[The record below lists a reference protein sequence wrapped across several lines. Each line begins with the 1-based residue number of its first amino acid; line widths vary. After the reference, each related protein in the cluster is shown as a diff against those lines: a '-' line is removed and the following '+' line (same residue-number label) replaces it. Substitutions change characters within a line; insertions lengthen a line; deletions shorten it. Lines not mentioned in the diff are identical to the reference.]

1 MSAGGRSGTED
12 FKSYADVQAAL
23 DREYVEGAGQSAE
36 GVAARN
42 WWHEQQII
50 SSSMVGSTAAAS
62 SGGGGGGGG
71 SPAPASTPPAPV
83 IPPPAATT
91 YAVKQPAPSLV
102 TYNAETLPQELI
114 VDLLFEDVGGT
125 ELINVSRHDTIN
137 GQNVVYSL
145 VSNLSI
151 LNRSFNPNNILAGQ
165 MSYSQFSEYSL
176 DIASK
181 LVGISLDAGGNLV
194 IEFSSIGNDEYA
206 EIELSSDGTIYRIGV
221 VIP

>member
-1 MSAGGRSGTED
+1 MEGFTFS
-12 FKSYADVQAAL
+12 L
-23 DREYVEGAGQSAE
+23 PEGADYSQMEWGSAD
-36 GVAARN
+36 AQAN
-42 WWHEQQII
+42 L
-50 SSSMVGSTAAAS
+50 AS
-62 SGGGGGGGG
+62 IMPASGGGGGGGG
-71 SPAPASTPPAPV
+71 NGGGGSLAPTSTPPTPV

-91 YAVKQPAPSLV
+91 YAVKQPSPSLV

-165 MSYSQFSEYSL
+165 ISYSQFSQYSL

-181 LVGISLDAGGNLV
+181 LIGISLDEGGNLV

-221 VIP
+221 VVPT

>member
-1 MSAGGRSGTED
+1 MSAGGGKGYWIGGVMGIPRTWVSTGPSPSDEIINPVST
-12 FKSYADVQAAL
+12 
-23 DREYVEGAGQSAE
+23 GQGVDTFAPDPITTSTSA
-36 GVAARN
+36 
-42 WWHEQQII
+42 
-50 SSSMVGSTAAAS
+50 TAA
-62 SGGGGGGGG
+62 
-71 SPAPASTPPAPV
+71 APASTPPAPV

-137 GQNVVYSL
+137 GQSVVYSL

-165 MSYSQFSEYSL
+165 ISYSQFSQYSL

-181 LVGISLDAGGNLV
+181 LMGISLDSSGNLV

-206 EIELSSDGTIYRIGV
+206 EIELSSDGTIYRIGMV
-221 VIP
+221 TP

>member
-1 MSAGGRSGTED
+1 MSAGGGD
-12 FKSYADVQAAL
+12 GYWI
-23 DREYVEGAGQSAE
+23 G
-36 GVAARN
+36 GVMGIPRTWIPTGPSPSDA
-42 WWHEQQII
+42 II
-50 SSSMVGSTAAAS
+50 SPVSTGQGVNTFAPDPVTTSTATAA
-62 SGGGGGGGG
+62 
-71 SPAPASTPPAPV
+71 APASTPPAPV